1 MRPSKSKVADAA
13 QLLVIAALMGALAGV
28 VTSSGFVQ
36 LLIVGPGTLV
46 ANYATWVLRSA
57 VKARTSDS

>member
-1 MRPSKSKVADAA
+1 
-13 QLLVIAALMGALAGV
+13 MGALAGV